1 MLLHELYEGVKN
13 YTDPNFDI
21 EWEEANRYPEFVKLG
36 KAKWIALAKTGRV
49 INVDNALSNKIEN
62 TEAGEK
68 YRHTFDE
75 LEADKK
81 ERFYNAAKAGEIE
94 LPIIASY
101 SDGRL
106 ELVAGNT
113 RLTGMMSMFGSA
125 KAWIFDVPND
135 LIEARLQPDQDYL
148 SLVGNLLNDANA
160 DYANFLKNNN
170 DKDDMDE
177 LVDILQ
183 SHSNADELDL
193 NWHVGKPNKKAVD
206 WYIQSAIVH
215 GDGSIDVILD
225 PDSTIGHWGPKSFK
239 DSVLKTLAHETIHL
253 AQRDRMGAEK
263 YKSLPSGYMQGV
275 KKAKK
280 SGKERDM
287 IRTYFRDPHELMAH
301 GHDLAQEI
309 MASSNP
315 EDALRNP
322 EKYRDELPAYDKH
335 RQIFPPN
342 AKPLQRLLSYA
353 SGYIKD

>member
-1 MLLHELYEGVKN
+1 MLVHEL
-13 YTDPNFDI
+13 T
-21 EWEEANRYPEFVKLG
+21 EATEIEFVCVNASFCDATDQKSQDALYQALKSVPG
-36 KAKWIALAKTGRV
+36 IIVYRQDFSEHNSMAAILKQGATKQTARQIATLAKKH
-49 INVDNALSNKIEN
+49 NVGIDLENDVSNSFIDEIYNGTADGLIDFYDTDN
-62 TEAGEK
+62 
-68 YRHTFDE
+68 
-75 LEADKK
+75 
-81 ERFYNAAKAGEIE
+81 
-94 LPIIASY
+94 
-101 SDGRL
+101 
-106 ELVAGNT
+106 
-113 RLTGMMSMFGSA
+113 LT
-125 KAWIFDVPND
+125 
-135 LIEARLQPDQDYL
+135 EARLQPDRDYL
-148 SLVGNLLNDANA
+148 AHVGELLNDANA
-160 DYANFLKNNN
+160 DYAEFLKNNN

-253 AQRDRMGAEK
+253 AQRDRMGADK
-263 YKSLPSGYMQGV
+263 YAKLPSGYMQGV
-275 KKAKK
+275 RKAEK
-280 SGKERDM
+280 SGNERDM

-309 MASSNP
+309 LASSNP

-322 EKYRDELPAYDKH
+322 EKYREELPAYDKH

-342 AKPLQRLLSYA
+342 AKPLQQLLKYA
-353 SGYIKD
+353 SGYVNER

>member
-1 MLLHELYEGVKN
+1 MLLYEL
-13 YTDPNFDI
+13 T
-21 EWEEANRYPEFVKLG
+21 
-36 KAKWIALAKTGRV
+36 
-49 INVDNALSNKIEN
+49 
-62 TEAGEK
+62 
-68 YRHTFDE
+68 
-75 LEADKK
+75 
-81 ERFYNAAKAGEIE
+81 
-94 LPIIASY
+94 
-101 SDGRL
+101 
-106 ELVAGNT
+106 
-113 RLTGMMSMFGSA
+113 
-125 KAWIFDVPND
+125 
-135 LIEARLQPDQDYL
+135 EARLQPDQDYL
-148 SLVGNLLNDANA
+148 AHIGDILDDANA
-160 DYANFLKNNN
+160 DYAEFLKNNN

-253 AQRDRMGAEK
+253 AQRDRMGADK
-263 YKSLPSGYMQGV
+263 YKNLPSGYMQGV
-275 KKAKK
+275 RKAEK

-309 MASSNP
+309 LASSNP

-322 EKYRDELPAYDKH
+322 EKYRNELPAYDKH

-342 AKPLQRLLSYA
+342 ARPLKQLLKYA
-353 SGYIKD
+353 SGYVRQD